1 MREGIGFLA
10 FTDRGEALAE
20 KLAGILGGETARAG
34 RDVILGTWTEAA
46 FREKAALVYVGAVGI
61 AVRAVAPYLKHKAED
76 PAVLAV
82 DETGHYVIPLLSGHL
97 GGANA
102 LARELAAITGG
113 EAVITTATD
122 LHGVFAVDLW
132 AKRQNMTVRQP
143 ERIKTVSMK
152 LLSGQMIHLDCRW
165 EIRGDRPEN
174 VRILSQSD
182 AGQGGVLP
190 KTENPETDVLVDYR
204 DAECTALQLVPH
216 VLHLGIGCRKGTM
229 AETLEAGLERFCRE
243 KGILPEAIRSAAS
256 IDLKSGEEGLLRF
269 CRDHGWPIRF
279 YTAEE
284 LSSAEGI
291 FSCSE
296 FVRTVT
302 GVDNV
307 CERAA
312 VLASGGQ
319 LIKSKYA
326 QDGVTFA
333 LAEEAAS
340 FDWSW

>member
-61 AVRAVAPYLKHKAED
+61 AVRAAAPYLKHKAED

-132 AKRQNMTVRQP
+132 AKHQNMTVRQP
-143 ERIKTVSMK
+143 ERIKTVSAK
-152 LLSGQMIHLDCRW
+152 LLAGRRIHLDCRW

-174 VRILSQSD
+174 VRILPQSD

-190 KTENPETDVLVDYR
+190 ETENP
-204 DAECTALQLVPH
+204 
-216 VLHLGIGCRKGTM
+216 
-229 AETLEAGLERFCRE
+229 
-243 KGILPEAIRSAAS
+243 
-256 IDLKSGEEGLLRF
+256 
-269 CRDHGWPIRF
+269 
-279 YTAEE
+279 
-284 LSSAEGI
+284 
-291 FSCSE
+291 
-296 FVRTVT
+296 
-302 GVDNV
+302 
-307 CERAA
+307 
-312 VLASGGQ
+312 
-319 LIKSKYA
+319 
-326 QDGVTFA
+326 
-333 LAEEAAS
+333 
-340 FDWSW
+340 